1 MVLCGPH
8 GTDFKTMWISRFY
21 RDLDHN
27 SQKCLGGLQILLGF
41 IRWSRGAWLSYFRD
55 ELYIV
60 YDVPGCPINFIILQA
75 TMDESRNHYDNYC
88 LNTMQADQHTGQS
101 LPSTFNPAEHL
112 WFANSEN
119 ALDSSPLE
127 EKQQRIYLSPS
138 EESQIGNESLSFP
151 PTGTLLPSPA
161 DLDLHTSPACFLET
175 WVDAFDVI
183 VHTNP
188 NIRMYQDVS
197 QQLGA
202 LNQKLEGVEM

>member
-1 MVLCGPH
+1 
-8 GTDFKTMWISRFY
+8 
-21 RDLDHN
+21 
-27 SQKCLGGLQILLGF
+27 
-41 IRWSRGAWLSYFRD
+41 
-55 ELYIV
+55 
-60 YDVPGCPINFIILQA
+60 
-75 TMDESRNHYDNYC
+75 
-88 LNTMQADQHTGQS
+88 MQADQHTGQS

-175 WVDAFDVI
+175 
-183 VHTNP
+183 
-188 NIRMYQDVS
+188 MYQDVS

-202 LNQKLEGVEM
+202 LNQKLEGVEIETVRVTSNHQKFLTWTFGINKALVNIGEQLMKFDAELKKLGAQKAETRSLVTEMQEE